1 MEMELYMS
9 RDEMTRLLA
18 NAVEIGVKK
27 GLEATG
33 TSPKLISQNK
43 AYRRFRRSRVQN
55 WVGDG
60 LIVPRPNGNG
70 RTSTVYY
77 DYARLLELDASDR
90 IVIRKAYVPE
100 NDKQLKNDNRKNL

>member
-1 MEMELYMS
+1 
-9 RDEMTRLLA
+9 
-18 NAVEIGVKK
+18 
-27 GLEATG
+27 
-33 TSPKLISQNK
+33 
-43 AYRRFRRSRVQN
+43 VQN

-100 NDKQLKNDNRKNL
+100 NDKQLKKR